1 MAGETQN
8 GRKTSKVKNLQFL
21 KNTNRAT
28 VIKEMVL
35 KKAQS
40 RSELSKRLGLTRM
53 AIGGIV
59 NELIEE
65 KYIEESEQPFN
76 SDEPRKTGRV
86 PVTLKIADRSIN
98 AIGIYVKRY
107 EIHCVIS
114 DIQGRIFYHE
124 FERLPADA
132 DNKTFLFILR
142 ELLDRAIEENKEY
155 YLAGIGI
162 ASIGPLDIYG
172 KRLFFPPNFYRIGD
186 ICFEEELASY
196 HLPVVLDNDM
206 NASALA
212 EHYYGAYNQ
221 NKSLA
226 YIGFSSGVGA
236 GIIIKG
242 KVQHGSAGF
251 AGEVGHIS
259 INPNGPKCGCGQH
272 GCTELYTS
280 ISNLLLATG
289 TGSVEELAQLLKR
302 GHVPRYA
309 EEGIRECRTAL
320 RTMLITMANMYDPD
334 IIILGEIPQEISGI
348 YIENM
353 EEYMNENMFHHGFQ
367 RIQVRLSSLE
377 EETAYIGAASL
388 IFQEIFNGEIEL
400 KSEKV

>member
-1 MAGETQN
+1 MAGEVQN
-8 GRKTSKVKNLQFL
+8 GKKANKVKNLQFL
-21 KNTNRAT
+21 KSTNRAT
-28 VIKEMVL
+28 VIKEIVL
-35 KKAQS
+35 KKAQN

-65 KYIEESEQPFN
+65 NYIEESAQPFN

-114 DIQGRIFYHE
+114 DIQGGIFYHE
-124 FERLPADA
+124 FQMLPVDA

-142 ELLDRAIEENKEY
+142 GLLDRAIEENKEY

-212 EHYYGAYNQ
+212 EHYYGVYNQ

-251 AGEVGHIS
+251 AGEVGHVS
-259 INPNGPKCGCGQH
+259 INPNGPKCECGQH
-272 GCTELYTS
+272 GCIELYTS

-289 TGSVEELAQLLKR
+289 TGSVKELAELLGR
-302 GHVPRYA
+302 GQVPRYV
-309 EEGIRECRTAL
+309 EEGIRECRAAL
-320 RTMLITMANMYDPD
+320 KTMLITIANMYDPE
-334 IIILGEIPQEISGI
+334 IIILGEIPKEISAV

-353 EEYMNENMFHHGFQ
+353 EEYLNMNMFHHGFQ

-377 EETAYIGAASL
+377 QEAAYIGAASL

>member
-1 MAGETQN
+1 MAGDVQN
-8 GRKTSKVKNLQFL
+8 GRKTNKVKNLQFL
-21 KNTNRAT
+21 KNTNRVA
-28 VIKEMVL
+28 VIKEIVL

-40 RSELSKRLGLTRM
+40 RTELSNRLGLTRM

-59 NELIEE
+59 NELIEDN
-65 KYIEESEQPFN
+65 YIEESVQIFN
-76 SDEPRKTGRV
+76 GDEPRKTGRI
-86 PVTLKIADRSIN
+86 PVILKIADRSIN

-114 DIQGRIFYHE
+114 DIQGNVFYHE
-124 FERLPADA
+124 FQRLPADA

-142 ELLDRAIEENKEY
+142 GLLDRAIEENRQY

-162 ASIGPLDIYG
+162 ASIGPLDIHG

-196 HLPVVLDNDM
+196 RLPVVLDNDM

-212 EHYYGAYNQ
+212 EHYYGAYYQ

-226 YIGFSSGVGA
+226 YVGFSSGVGA

-259 INPNGPKCGCGQH
+259 NNFKGPKCECGQH

-289 TGSVEELAQLLKR
+289 TGSIEELAELLKR
-302 GHVPRYA
+302 ERIPRYV
-309 EEGIRECRTAL
+309 EEGVRECRAAL
-320 RTMLITMANMYDPD
+320 KTMLITIANMYDPN
-334 IIILGEIPQEISGI
+334 IIILGEIPKEISAV
-348 YIENM
+348 YIDNM
-353 EEYMNENMFHHGFQ
+353 EEYVNMHMFHHGFQ
-367 RIQVRLSSLE
+367 EIQVRLSSLGQE
-377 EETAYIGAASL
+377 AAYIGAASL
-388 IFQEIFNGEIEL
+388 VFQEIFNGEIEL
-400 KSEKV
+400 KSEKG

>member
-8 GRKTSKVKNLQFL
+8 GRKTNHVKNLQFL
-21 KNTNRAT
+21 KNTNRAA
-28 VIKEMVL
+28 VLKEMVL

-40 RSELSKRLGLTRM
+40 RIDLSNRLGLTRM
-53 AIGGIV
+53 AISGIV
-59 NELIEE
+59 NELIEDD
-65 KYIEESEQPFN
+65 YIEESTQSFN

-86 PVTLKIADRSIN
+86 PVTLKISDRSIN
-98 AIGIYVKRY
+98 AVGIYVKRY
-107 EIHCVIS
+107 EVHCIVS
-114 DIQGRIFYHE
+114 DIQGEIFYHKSQI
-124 FERLPADA
+124 LPADA
-132 DNKTFLFILR
+132 DNRTFLSILR
-142 ELLDRAIEENKEY
+142 GLLDRAIEENKEY

-196 HLPVVLDNDM
+196 NLPVVLDNDM

-221 NKSLA
+221 NKSLV

-259 INPNGPKCGCGQH
+259 INPNGPKCECGQN
-272 GCTELYTS
+272 GCIELYTS

-289 TGSVEELAQLLKR
+289 TDSVEELAELIGKKR
-302 GHVPRYA
+302 VPRYA
-309 EEGIRECRTAL
+309 EEGIRECRAAL
-320 RTMLITMANMYDPD
+320 KTMLITIANMYDPD
-334 IIILGEIPQEISGI
+334 IIILGEIPKKIASV
-348 YIENM
+348 YIEGM
-353 EEYMNENMFHHGFQ
+353 EEYMNMHMFHHGFQ
-367 RIQVRLSSLE
+367 RIQVELSSLKQ
-377 EETAYIGAASL
+377 ETPYIGAASL
-388 IFQEIFNGEIEL
+388 VFQKIFGGEIEL
-400 KSEKV
+400 KSKKV